1 MKIITRFAPSPT
13 GYLHIGG
20 ARTALFNYL
29 FAKNQKGD
37 FLIRIEDTDK
47 IRSKEIYEKQI
58 IHTLNWLGLD
68 FNNKFIKQSDN
79 INLHIKIANK
89 LLEKGFAYKC
99 YCSEEEI
106 NEQKEICKKKG
117 IQYIYNRKWR
127 EPKNLRIP
135 DNVSPVIRF
144 KSKISGSTVI
154 KDLVQGDRNIANSTI
169 EDFII
174 LRKDYS
180 PTYQLSATVDDHEMK
195 ISHIIRGDDHMIN
208 SFKQK
213 QIYEAMGWEIPQ
225 FAHIPLIHS
234 KDGKKLSKRDASS
247 TIDEYIKEG
256 YLPDAIRNYLLRLGW
271 SYKDKEIFNME
282 ESIKLFNLENIGKSP
297 SKLDIERIKSINI
310 EYIKSFND
318 DNLFQQFQEYLKKFY
333 SDIKI
338 APEIIL
344 KIKQSIYFL
353 KNNASSLKNIY
364 NNAEYI
370 FNYNKMSKEF
380 QFAPND
386 QQIKII
392 NTLVAKLVK
401 NKSINKDVLKK
412 IIDEVIQENKIKFKE
427 FGQPVRMCLICSSK
441 GPSITDIIG
450 SIGLDETIIRLK
462 KYINN

>member
-29 FAKNQKGD
+29 FAKNKKGD

-47 IRSKEIYEKQI
+47 LRSEEKYEKQI
-58 IHTLNWLGLD
+58 IHTLNWLGLE
-68 FNNKFIKQSDN
+68 FNNKYVKQSEN
-79 INLHIKIANK
+79 INLHIKIANI

-106 NEQKEICKKKG
+106 NKQKEICKKKG
-117 IQYIYNRKWR
+117 IPYIYNRKWR
-127 EPKNLRIP
+127 ENKKLRVP
-135 DNVSPVIRF
+135 DNISPVIRF
-144 KSKISGSTVI
+144 KSKLEGNTVI
-154 KDLVQGDRNIANSTI
+154 TDLVQGDRIIANSTI

-174 LRKDYS
+174 LRKDSS

-195 ISHIIRGDDHMIN
+195 ITHIIRGDDHMIN

-213 QIYEAMGWEIPQ
+213 QIYEAMGWEIPK

-234 KDGKKLSKRDASS
+234 KDGKKLSKRDTSS

-256 YLPDAIRNYLLRLGW
+256 YIPDAIRNYLLRLGW

-310 EYIKSFND
+310 EYIKSFNN
-318 DNLFQQFQEYLKKFY
+318 DNLFHYLQEYLKEFY
-333 SDIKI
+333 PDIKLSS
-338 APEIIL
+338 EMTL
-344 KIKQSIYFL
+344 KIKQSIHFL
-353 KNNASSLKNIY
+353 KNNASSLKNIF

-370 FNYNKMSKEF
+370 FNYNKKSKDF
-380 QFAPND
+380 KFSPNN
-386 QQIKII
+386 QEIQII
-392 NTLVAKLVK
+392 NSFLAKLIK
-401 NKSINKDVLKK
+401 YRSIDKDILKK
-412 IIDEVIQENKIKFKE
+412 IIDEVIKENKIKFKE

-441 GPSITDIIG
+441 GPSISDIVC
-450 SIGLDETIIRLK
+450 SIGIEETIIRLK